1 MGDEAGE
8 WADRNGAEDDGA
20 DVDEVIG
27 HARLHMR
34 WESVHVR
41 REMGSEAQRHSS
53 KARRMKG
60 SGEMLRLRK
69 EGK

>member
-1 MGDEAGE
+1 M
-8 WADRNGAEDDGA
+8 
-20 DVDEVIG
+20 DEVIG

-41 REMGSEAQRHSS
+41 RKMGSEAQRHSS